1 VAQKYPK
8 PPIVEA
14 VLQLRYGSAF
24 TGVEL
29 TRISRLLQ
37 RRYPKSQPE
46 IDFQLAVKIEA
57 ANDRATAASNARPDV
72 VDKGVR
78 LLSDDDQRIVITR
91 TKSILFAHQAPYPGW
106 DLFLTEARAIF
117 DTVREKLGFRQV
129 SFVGLRYTNRIDV
142 PLGASQETV
151 VPGDYLIAGPALPNI
166 PISPAVRMYQ
176 LVADVDLRMDRLVAR
191 IQAATLPPA
200 LINHASLLLDIDIIG
215 QHDVPQKPDEFW
227 ELVGRMRQAKNEIF
241 EACIT
246 DNARQL
252 FGASR

>member
-1 VAQKYPK
+1 MAPKYLK

-14 VLQLRYGSAF
+14 ILQLRYDSAF
-24 TGVEL
+24 TGAEL
-29 TRISRLLQ
+29 SRISRLLQ

-46 IDFQLAVKIEA
+46 VDLQLAVEIKG
-57 ANDRATAASNARPDV
+57 ANDPAMATSNARRDV

-78 LLSDDDQRIVITR
+78 LLSDDDHRIVITR
-91 TKSILFAHQAPYPGW
+91 TKSVLFAHQAPYPGW
-106 DLFLTEARAIF
+106 DVFLAEARAIF
-117 DTVREKLGFRQV
+117 DTMREKLGFRRV

-166 PISPAVRMYQ
+166 PIFPAVRMYQ
-176 LVADVDLRMDRLVAR
+176 LVADVDLGMDRLVAR

-241 EACIT
+241 EACVT

-252 FGASR
+252 FGASK

>member
-1 VAQKYPK
+1 MAQKYPK

-14 VLQLRYGSAF
+14 TLQLRFGSAF
-24 TGVEL
+24 TGTEL
-29 TRISRLLQ
+29 SRISRLLQ

-46 IDFQLAVKIEA
+46 VDFQLAVEIKGGIPE
-57 ANDRATAASNARPDV
+57 TAASNVPPNI
-72 VDKGVR
+72 VDKGFR

-91 TKSILFAHQAPYPGW
+91 TKSVLFAHQAPYPGW
-106 DLFLTEARAIF
+106 DLFLTEARAVF

-129 SFVGLRYTNRIDV
+129 AFVGLRYTNRIDV

-151 VPGDYLIAGPALPNI
+151 VPGDYLLAGPALPNI

-176 LVADVDLRMDRLVAR
+176 LVADVDLSIDRLVAR
-191 IQAATLPPA
+191 VQAATLPPA

-252 FGASR
+252 FGASK